1 MIKKEVSNSRH
12 DSCQISAAAGI
23 KGSRPITG
31 LSLALP
37 STQSAVGSF
46 IFTLKKIYSRVI
58 FPSLTLCRVKN
69 SHNPSIYGK
78 CGCFHFCI
86 NMYYF

>member
-58 FPSLTLCRVKN
+58 LNIEKGKAREAAYPEYY
-69 SHNPSIYGK
+69 SI
-78 CGCFHFCI
+78 
-86 NMYYF
+86 NLL